1 MHRWIPLGL
10 ILLGLLLTV
19 VIPLPQPILMKGGS
33 EEAFAEHRLMMI
45 RLGIGSLM
53 ILIGLFWLLVR
64 LIRRW

>member
-10 ILLGLLLTV
+10 ILLGLLLTA

-33 EEAFAEHRLMMI
+33 AEAFAEHRLMMI
-45 RLGIGSLM
+45 RLGVGSLL